1 MEEHSK
7 AATAS
12 MKPETDMIA
21 SSANS
26 RRVSM
31 AHSCRSVIRKSPGGV
46 GSAVHR
52 EKSQGEIIGEIV
64 ATTVYPV
71 VNASVQSILTDSLI
85 NSHGTP
91 HVDINSK
98 DVMITS
104 RNSSAIVQDMHRRMV
119 SIARSPSRS
128 DAAKESNLSGG
139 SVFVTSMCN
148 SNTAVLP
155 HVQENDP
162 PVRNS
167 LQRPLSSPSAHG
179 ARHRGL
185 EASMSTPSLRSNFLD
200 DGIIT
205 EKRLRPHTALAAL
218 QTHTLEPIRSE
229 IEIEKYP
236 YSLMDDNTAEVLHSH
251 LNEDKDDTKHSTK
264 LEVMQASQKQWSD
277 RLSRTADRDYGLP
290 ADVFDWQEDACLA
303 TAKVGVDTGIKF
315 LRAMASDPSI
325 YEDVRGSRRRRLTGR
340 PKTASSLLGND
351 RTRDKSWL
359 SGNNDLF

>member
-1 MEEHSK
+1 
-7 AATAS
+7 
-12 MKPETDMIA
+12 
-21 SSANS
+21 
-26 RRVSM
+26 
-31 AHSCRSVIRKSPGGV
+31 
-46 GSAVHR
+46 
-52 EKSQGEIIGEIV
+52 
-64 ATTVYPV
+64 
-71 VNASVQSILTDSLI
+71 
-85 NSHGTP
+85 
-91 HVDINSK
+91 
-98 DVMITS
+98 
-104 RNSSAIVQDMHRRMV
+104 
-119 SIARSPSRS
+119 
-128 DAAKESNLSGG
+128 
-139 SVFVTSMCN
+139 
-148 SNTAVLP
+148 
-155 HVQENDP
+155 
-162 PVRNS
+162 
-167 LQRPLSSPSAHG
+167 
-179 ARHRGL
+179 
-185 EASMSTPSLRSNFLD
+185 MSTPSLRSNFLD

>member
-26 RRVSM
+26 RRVSL
-31 AHSCRSVIRKSPGGV
+31 AHSCRSLIRKSPGGV
-46 GSAVHR
+46 GSVVRR
-52 EKSQGEIIGEIV
+52 EKSHGEIIGEIV

-98 DVMITS
+98 EIMVTS
-104 RNSSAIVQDMHRRMV
+104 RNSSAVVQDMHRRMV
-119 SIARSPSRS
+119 SIARSPKRS
-128 DAAKESNLSGG
+128 DADKEINPSGG
-139 SVFVTSMCN
+139 SVFVTSMYN
-148 SNTAVLP
+148 SNSTVLP

-167 LQRPLSSPSAHG
+167 LQQRPLSSPSAHG

-185 EASMSTPSLRSNFLD
+185 EASMSAPSLRSSFLD
-200 DGIIT
+200 DGIST
-205 EKRLRPHTALAAL
+205 DKKLRPHTALAAL
-218 QTHTLEPIRSE
+218 QTHTLEPISSV
-229 IEIEKYP
+229 IEIENYP
-236 YSLMDDNTAEVLHSH
+236 YSPMDDKTAEVRHSD
-251 LNEDKDDTKHSTK
+251 LNAGKDDTKHQTK
-264 LEVMQASQKQWSD
+264 LESMQASQKQWSD

-325 YEDVRGSRRRRLTGR
+325 YEDVRGSRRRRQTGR

-351 RTRDKSWL
+351 RLRDQS
-359 SGNNDLF
+359 